1 VQDEP
6 ANMGPWPHLALH
18 LQGEL
23 ADVLDGRQITGVTRP
38 ESSSPAVGQA
48 SRHAEQQKAL
58 LDEAL
63 S

>member
-18 LQGEL
+18 LPGEL
-23 ADVLDGRQITGVTRP
+23 ADVLDGRPIVPVSRP
-38 ESSSPAVGQA
+38 ESSAPAVGQA
-48 SRHAEQQKAL
+48 SRHTEQQQEL
-58 LDEAL
+58 LGEAL